1 MPQKSHTKPAW
12 EDVDI
17 THHQPLPLQLNKNQQ
32 QQQWHHNH
40 YWKQREWQ
48 QQQGLE
54 TQMHLEPLVWFS
66 SFLFSCSTNHYSLDY
81 TAYYAYRTMTTPHL
95 LPGLCSYSSYQ
106 GHQTSKGGTSVEVL
120 LHCPRARSG
129 HTQLALAQ
137 GQQRVRPI
145 GQGQGQAR
153 ANPDPMTIQKK
164 ITCFI
169 VLLQ

>member
-1 MPQKSHTKPAW
+1 MLISL
-12 EDVDI
+12 I
-17 THHQPLPLQLNKNQQ
+17 I
-32 QQQWHHNH
+32 NH
-40 YWKQREWQ
+40 YHCSSTKTSSNNNGTTTTTGNNENGSNNR
-48 QQQGLE
+48 GLRCRCVSS
-54 TQMHLEPLVWFS
+54 PRYVFF
-66 SFLFSCSTNHYSLDY
+66 SFLFSCSTKHYSLDY
-81 TAYYAYRTMTTPHL
+81 VTYYAYRTMTTHL